1 MNETHRKPRRSDSI
15 SIPLEKSW
23 EVAQPVSDILSLLKN
38 EPEMK
43 ASRHSALTLPKAN
56 LLSNA
61 PQPPGSSS
69 FLSHEMGRGRA
80 DGGCSSKSW
89 HGKTE
94 YNVGRALSVVPG
106 TQ

>member
-1 MNETHRKPRRSDSI
+1 M
-15 SIPLEKSW
+15 
-23 EVAQPVSDILSLLKN
+23 SDILSLLKN

-43 ASRHSALTLPKAN
+43 ASRHSALTLTP
-56 LLSNA
+56 
-61 PQPPGSSS
+61 
-69 FLSHEMGRGRA
+69 LSHLAPAASLVMRWGGGRA

-94 YNVGRALSVVPG
+94 YNVGRALSVVLG